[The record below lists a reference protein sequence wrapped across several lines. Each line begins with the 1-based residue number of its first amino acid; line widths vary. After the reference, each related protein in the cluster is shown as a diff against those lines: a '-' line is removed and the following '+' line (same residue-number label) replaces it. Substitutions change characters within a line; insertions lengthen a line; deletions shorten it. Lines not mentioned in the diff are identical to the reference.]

1 MKCNTEIITT
11 QKINTN
17 NENIKLDTSYSIV
30 SDTGVRYL
38 LTESIFSQEAFKS
51 LLTENKL
58 YVPTEKP
65 TFDIQYTDYYINVN
79 LDKLNAVLTFFRSPF
94 KNTKR
99 ISFTHK
105 QSDQKS
111 SIMSDHIIAEY
122 LKEEDTIIYSD
133 NFKDNLN
140 KYIKNRTILEAKLS
154 SNTLINKWLR
164 DMGSFILDYK
174 SEQDLIYEVLNLITW
189 YDKSIIQ
196 DLKTNYRK
204 LLNNEE
210 KLIVDKYG
218 TPLTLIKGKERY
230 TVSNRVLWKFKDDLI
245 FNMIAK
251 DEMFDE
257 LKSIADNIKI
267 PLKLF
272 EEKEKQ
278 VNYYLKDIK

>member
-1 MKCNTEIITT
+1 
-11 QKINTN
+11 
-17 NENIKLDTSYSIV
+17 
-30 SDTGVRYL
+30 
-38 LTESIFSQEAFKS
+38 
-51 LLTENKL
+51 
-58 YVPTEKP
+58 
-65 TFDIQYTDYYINVN
+65 
-79 LDKLNAVLTFFRSPF
+79 
-94 KNTKR
+94 
-99 ISFTHK
+99 
-105 QSDQKS
+105 
-111 SIMSDHIIAEY
+111 MSDHIIAEY
-122 LKEEDTIIYSD
+122 IKEEDTIIYSD

-164 DMGSFILDYK
+164 DMDSFILDYK
-174 SEQDLIYEVLNLITW
+174 SEQDLIHEVLNLITW

-230 TVSNRVLWKFKDDLI
+230 TVSNRILWKFKDDLI